1 MPIQFPDLKFSCQV
15 RFSEKVRAVASAS
28 DLFPILPGDDSDTA
42 QYLHS
47 GKTDFLIALKAAFSG
62 EEHES
67 SRQCQGSR
75 IHTCSEL

>member
-15 RFSEKVRAVASAS
+15 RFSEKVRAAATAS
-28 DLFPILPGDDSDTA
+28 DLFPIQPGDDSDTV

-62 EEHES
+62 ETRES
-67 SRQCQGSR
+67 GR
-75 IHTCSEL
+75 